1 MQEAYRGFIRVWFY
15 HRYVILHTNIPT
27 TNTYTVPALPIFVY
41 AVRMYMHV
49 CQASLAKPNILDQ
62 ISGMHAILHF
72 TTNVN
77 MCLQTEL
84 VHKNTQ
90 KP

>member
-1 MQEAYRGFIRVWFY
+1 MQEAYGGFIRVWFY

-62 ISGMHAILHF
+62 ISGHACKQSYISLP
-72 TTNVN
+72 TLIRVYKQN
-77 MCLQTEL
+77 
-84 VHKNTQ
+84 
-90 KP
+90 